1 MRIKLTTLLEQVAPE
16 VRVTVQ
22 RTRDRT
28 RSVLQEALRAEC
40 RLAMQTPKE
49 LDEHRAGA
57 RVPVEIAPGC
67 PSAFLEMEFDW
78 ETELIELLIPYR
90 SSLMAVSSGAEE
102 LLNLCEILTKGPAYS
117 VLEPVPTPEIRATS
131 DFATKCLKILKDRD
145 PIQRILL
152 VESDV
157 LGEYRYEIKPP
168 HADRTFFD
176 EGIGEVDDDTMI
188 NPAHIRLYWAVIG
201 FFAKWTGWRVED
213 LTIVV
218 LAHELAHAYT
228 QLGSDIDGRR
238 WPASIFSRTDTAL
251 KEGLAQYYTDRVLRR
266 LRQRYGG
273 ARDVF
278 YRLLEEQPQPY
289 QTHKKW
295 KDHTPESVRLAMLQ
309 MRRWRKTTLN
319 EFTRFLSEAQ
329 NQLRE

>member
-1 MRIKLTTLLEQVAPE
+1 MRIRLTTLLEQVAPE
-16 VRVTVQ
+16 VRSTVQ

-40 RLAMQTPKE
+40 RLAMRTPKE

-67 PSAFLEMEFDW
+67 PSALVDMEFDW
-78 ETELIELLIPYR
+78 DTELIQLLTPYR
-90 SSLMAVSSGAEE
+90 SSLIAVRSGAEE
-102 LLNLCEILTKGPAYS
+102 LLKLCEILAKDPAYS
-117 VLEPVPTPEIRATS
+117 VLDPVPTPEIRATS

-157 LGEYRYEIKPP
+157 LGEYRYVIEPLDV
-168 HADRTFFD
+168 DRRIFD
-176 EGIGEVDDDTMI
+176 EGIEEVDDDTMI

-201 FFAKWTGWRVED
+201 FFARWTGWRVED

-238 WPASIFSRTDTAL
+238 WPAFVFSRTDTAL

-266 LRQRYGG
+266 LRQRYDG
-273 ARDVF
+273 ALDVF
-278 YRLLEEQPQPY
+278 DRLLEKQPEPY
-289 QTHKKW
+289 RIHKKW
-295 KDHTPESVRLAMLQ
+295 KDYTPESVRLAMLQ
-309 MRRWRKTTLN
+309 MRRRRKTSLD